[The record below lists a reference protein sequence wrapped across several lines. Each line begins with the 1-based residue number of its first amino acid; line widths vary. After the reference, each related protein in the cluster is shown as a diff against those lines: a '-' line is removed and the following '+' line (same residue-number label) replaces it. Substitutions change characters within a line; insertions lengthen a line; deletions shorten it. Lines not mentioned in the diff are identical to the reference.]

1 MDETELMIRFTV
13 LSFSMLGLG
22 AVALSAVTL
31 VGKGNRSFAI
41 ITALATVGLG
51 AFMWSAL
58 TEGGAIPT
66 ALGTIALVMSL
77 WPNRRKPKSEASSL

>member
-13 LSFSMLGLG
+13 LSFSMLSVG

-51 AFMWSAL
+51 AFMW
-58 TEGGAIPT
+58 
-66 ALGTIALVMSL
+66 TICDIYNQFESWLH
-77 WPNRRKPKSEASSL
+77 NR

>member
-13 LSFSMLGLG
+13 LSFSMLGVG

-41 ITALATVGLG
+41 ITALATAGLG
-51 AFMWSAL
+51 GFMWSVL
-58 TEGGAIPT
+58 TEFGSIPT
-66 ALGTIALVMSL
+66 ALGVIALVLSL
-77 WPNRRKPKSEASSL
+77 WPNKRRPKTDMGSI